1 MEIYLLTSSS
11 PGLFIGKISTSGF
24 SHLNRAS
31 VNRNFS
37 LVLPSSE
44 IWIYFL
50 QWKQI
55 FIIKIKT
62 RNLSKC
68 SMADSIYTYINQTPL
83 LNKNTFTLSLA
94 TCHHYCL
101 SRKML
106 LSDDT
111 RMWFTHNVRE
121 ITPSIVSTP
130 KLNLC
135 KIIVGRRWIWFVI
148 DFPISS

>member
-50 QWKQI
+50 QLKHTN
-55 FIIKIKT
+55 F
-62 RNLSKC
+62 
-68 SMADSIYTYINQTPL
+68 
-83 LNKNTFTLSLA
+83 
-94 TCHHYCL
+94 HHKDKDKK
-101 SRKML
+101 SFKM
-106 LSDDT
+106 
-111 RMWFTHNVRE
+111 FY
-121 ITPSIVSTP
+121 
-130 KLNLC
+130 
-135 KIIVGRRWIWFVI
+135 G
-148 DFPISS
+148 